1 MLSTT
6 LALATL
12 CWKASPQDAEAP
24 PVVSSSAHFD
34 SGRCYPQDGVDQVTL
49 SAPAPQVPTGL
60 PRIAL
65 LVALCASL
73 GACASLPGGP
83 IVARQTGEPITRQN
97 LAAELPGGDRC
108 GRLVPLSRQQADRPT
123 HVTVHGMNGAPVNL
137 QALTDQAAAQDYNT
151 MAFVYEDRQC
161 TLRET
166 ARDLAS
172 ELADWRQAHPTRP
185 LRIDAHCM
193 GARISLK
200 ALSEMGVRAG
210 AVQLNMLTPPLGG
223 FALANTAQL
232 VPRPLARLFP
242 GTLPGYDMGSSSD
255 FQAELE
261 RTTLPGNIKTRIF
274 YGQRDELIDYTRPVF
289 HQVQQNLRA
298 SVHYVP
304 DADHMQVIDEVARGN
319 FTARPLPYQPPGSFQ
334 AMVSF

>member
-6 LALATL
+6 MALAPL
-12 CWKASPQDAEAP
+12 SGASWKASPH
-24 PVVSSSAHFD
+24 SSSAHTD
-34 SGRCYPQDGVDQVTL
+34 PQDYRTSPSDEVIQV
-49 SAPAPQVPTGL
+49 SAPAPQAPARL
-60 PRIAL
+60 PRIAM

-73 GACASLPGGP
+73 GACATLPGGP
-83 IVARQTGEPITRQN
+83 VLARQAGEPITRQN
-97 LAAELPGGDRC
+97 LAAELPGGDQC

-123 HVTVHGMNGAPVNL
+123 HVTVHGMNGAPDNL
-137 QALTDQAAAQDYNT
+137 QALTNQAAAQGYNT

-166 ARDLAS
+166 ARDLAG
-172 ELADWRQAHPTRP
+172 ELAAWRLAHPTRP

-255 FQAELE
+255 FQADLE

-304 DADHMQVIDEVARGN
+304 DADHLQVIDEVARGN
-319 FTARPLPYQPPGSFQ
+319 FTTRPLPYQPPGSFQ